1 MKLNPIISLSLRS
14 YDKVGILFTLVY
26 SLYGIIQYASKIAS
40 LNNLNPSPNS
50 TPYIDLVWGAET
62 AVKINDLIEWF
73 II

>member
-50 TPYIDLVWGAET
+50 TPYIDLVWGAVT